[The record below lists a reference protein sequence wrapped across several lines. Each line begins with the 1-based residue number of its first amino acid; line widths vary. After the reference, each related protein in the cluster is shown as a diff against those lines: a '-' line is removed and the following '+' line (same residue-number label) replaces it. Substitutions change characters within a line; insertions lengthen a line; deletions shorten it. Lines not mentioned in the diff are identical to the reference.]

1 MTRDMTEGKPFGLIL
16 KFAVPL
22 VLGNLF
28 QQLYN
33 MADSVIVGKVLGLN
47 ALTAVGATSSV
58 NFLIIGFVL
67 GLCSGMGIPIAR
79 QFGAKK
85 HSEMRRYVM
94 NAAYLSIGLSV
105 LLTILA
111 AALCGPVLTWMQTPE
126 VVYQGAYDYFFVICL
141 GIPFTILYNT
151 SAAVIRAMG
160 DSRTPFYFLVF
171 SALLNIGLD
180 VLFVMGFHSGVAGAA
195 WATILSQGIAG
206 AACFIYMKRTYPI
219 LRSEKEERRIRWSCL
234 KTLLLNA
241 VPMGLQ
247 FSITAIGSI
256 MLQSAVNNLEVLYVS
271 AFAAS
276 MKVKQLAMCAYDGI
290 ATACATF
297 ASQNLGAG
305 KLSRVNKG
313 LRAGIGIGLI
323 YSVIIGAILMTNGA
337 KIAWLF
343 VDRGETEVLAAV
355 QLFMTC
361 TGGFYWML
369 DILNCV
375 RLTVQGL
382 GYSRIAV
389 LAGLSELVARGLMSL
404 FVIPAFGFLGAC
416 FTDQTAWLAAC
427 IVLIAVYMAIMR
439 RLRRQYGQ
447 AS

>member
-1 MTRDMTEGKPFGLIL
+1 MTEGKSFRLIL
-16 KFAVPL
+16 QFAVPL
-22 VLGNLF
+22 VFGNLF

-33 MADSVIVGKVLGLN
+33 MADSIIVGKVLGLN
-47 ALTAVGATSSV
+47 ALTAVGATTSV

-67 GLCSGMGIPIAR
+67 GLCSGMGIPIAQ

-85 HSEMRRYVM
+85 HSEMRGYVV
-94 NAAYLSIGLSV
+94 NAAYLSIALAV
-105 LLTILA
+105 VLTILA
-111 AALCGPVLTWMQTPE
+111 AALCGPILRWMSTPE
-126 VVYQGAYDYFFVICL
+126 SVFQGAYDYFFVICL

-151 SAAVIRAMG
+151 SASVIRALG

-171 SALLNIGLD
+171 SAILNVGLD
-180 VLFVMGFHSGVAGAA
+180 LLFVMGFDSGVAGAA
-195 WATILSQGIAG
+195 WATIMSQGIAG
-206 AACFIYMKRTYPI
+206 AACFLYMKRTYRI
-219 LRSEKEERRIRWSCL
+219 LKTSGEERRVNGRYL
-234 KTLLLNA
+234 KVLLMNS

-256 MLQSAVNNLEVLYVS
+256 MLQSAVNGLEEVYVS
-271 AFAAS
+271 AFAAA
-276 MKVKQLAMCAYDGI
+276 MKVKQLAMCAYEGI

-305 KLSRVNKG
+305 KLHRIRKG
-313 LRAGIGIGLI
+313 LLSGITIGII
-323 YSVIIGAILMTNGA
+323 YSVIIGIALMTNGS

-343 VDRGETEVLAAV
+343 VDRSETEVLDAV

-369 DILNCV
+369 AVLNCV

-389 LAGLSELVARGLMSL
+389 LAGCSELVARGLMSL
-404 FVIPAFGFLGAC
+404 FVIPAFGFMGAC

-427 IVLIAVYMAIMR
+427 IVLVAVYVVIMR
-439 RLRRQYGQ
+439 RLKRQYGK
-447 AS
+447 